1 MSHITSFFTVF
12 TMLAFINIMDT
23 VRMLFVMRGKKF
35 LAGLVGGLNSA
46 IYILAIA
53 SVLEGPMTLWKA
65 VSYGSGVSAGIIVG
79 ILFEKHLAL
88 GYHMLH
94 IFSKEYGFEIA
105 SALHKNGHAATLS
118 CAVGMAGD
126 VCIIDCAAARKD
138 ISQIQSVIETID
150 PAAFITTEETTP
162 LKHGYFRPRLRRR
175 NIAI

>member
-1 MSHITSFFTVF
+1 MSNIASFFMVF
-12 TMLAFINIMDT
+12 AMLAFINIMDT

-35 LAGLVGGLNSA
+35 FAGLVGGLNSA
-46 IYILAIA
+46 IYLLAIA
-53 SVLEGPMTLWKA
+53 SVLEGPMNIWKA
-65 VSYGSGVSAGIIVG
+65 VSYGSGVSAGIVIG
-79 ILFEKHLAL
+79 ILFEKHLAI

-118 CAVGMAGD
+118 CAIGMAGD
-126 VCIIDCAAARKD
+126 VCVIDCAAARKD
-138 ISQIQSVIETID
+138 IKQIQAIIEDID

-162 LKHGYFRPRLRRR
+162 LNHGYFRPRLRRR